1 MKRMMLEPYGET
13 PGNYPSREMKELF
26 DVIQLIE
33 SPKILAEFFRDLL
46 TMPELK
52 EFAKR
57 WQIVKLLT
65 KGKPYLEIAETVGV
79 STTTVTRVAY
89 WLHNGTGGYKWAA
102 KHILGPN
109 PDRHS
114 RPRILRGRALGLKD
128 PTSL

>member
-1 MKRMMLEPYGET
+1 MKRMTLEPYGET
-13 PGNYPSREMKELF
+13 PANYPSREMKELF
-26 DVIQLIE
+26 DVIQRIE
-33 SPKILAEFFRDLL
+33 SPKILAAFFRDLL

-89 WLHNGTGGYKWAA
+89 WLNSGAGGYKWAA
-102 KHILGPN
+102 KNLLDEN
-109 PDRHS
+109 PVREHTKP
-114 RPRILRGRALGLKD
+114 PRMRGKRWMG
-128 PTSL
+128 